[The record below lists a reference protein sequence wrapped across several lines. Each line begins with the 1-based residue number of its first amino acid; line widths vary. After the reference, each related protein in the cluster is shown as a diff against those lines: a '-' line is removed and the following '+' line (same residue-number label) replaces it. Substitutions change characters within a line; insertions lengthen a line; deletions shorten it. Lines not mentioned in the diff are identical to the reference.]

1 MITRYDAPRTH
12 LRLLKDL
19 REIKAVL
26 EVESELFRTL
36 MRIAQQRHMLP
47 VTA

>member
-1 MITRYDAPRTH
+1 MIARYEAPQTH
-12 LRLLKDL
+12 VRLLRDL

-26 EVESELFRTL
+26 EVESELIRTL

-47 VTA
+47 AAA